1 MQCVLLLDI
10 FIKVF
15 GSNILLRHVIKLRLV
30 AKLQP
35 SPNRHL
41 CGRTVEI
48 VVLSSNSYYSLSSG
62 LSTGRAFEAL
72 KTKRSSAPI
81 LVYPNFKEE
90 FSVDCDASDDDL
102 GVVESQ
108 NI

>member
-62 LSTGRAFEAL
+62 PSSVEEHL
-72 KTKRSSAPI
+72 KLLRPSVLLPQYWFTQI
-81 LVYPNFKEE
+81 LKKNLVWT
-90 FSVDCDASDDDL
+90 VMQ
-102 GVVESQ
+102 VMMT
-108 NI
+108 